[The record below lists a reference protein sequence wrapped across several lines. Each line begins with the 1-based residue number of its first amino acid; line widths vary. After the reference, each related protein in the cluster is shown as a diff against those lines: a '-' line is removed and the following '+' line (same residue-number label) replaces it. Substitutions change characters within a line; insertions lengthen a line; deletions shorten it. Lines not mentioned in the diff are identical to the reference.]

1 MPPNGGRKQGG
12 DNMPGPGNGRTIR
25 KRKFKSRLGQELAFT
40 ELGFG
45 AAPLGNLYRPMTEKE
60 ARATLDMAWTEG
72 CRYYD
77 TAPLYG
83 LGLSETRLNGFLRAK
98 PRDAYLLSSKVGRLL
113 RLCPTAEK
121 TRPNAFFETPSR
133 REVFDYSRDGVLRSI
148 EFSLERLG
156 VDQIDILYAHDVD
169 AFTHGSKQA
178 ADAAIRE
185 FMTGGYR
192 ALVELREQGAIKA
205 IGAGIN
211 ESEIAERLAR
221 EGDFDLFLLAG
232 RYTLLEQEAL
242 TSFLPYCVEKHI
254 GVVIG
259 GPFNSGILATGPKP
273 GAFYNYAP
281 ASKEILE
288 RVRNI
293 EAVCKSHGVKLAEA
307 ALRFPLSHPAIVSVI
322 PGGQRVSEVRRNAE
336 MLQTKIPAG
345 LWRDLKSMGLLRADA
360 PTPR

>member
-1 MPPNGGRKQGG
+1 MAGT
-12 DNMPGPGNGRTIR
+12 GNGRTFR
-25 KRKFKSRLGQELAFT
+25 KRKLKSRVGAELAFT

-60 ARATLDMAWTEG
+60 ARATLDMAWAEG
-72 CRYYD
+72 IRYYD

-98 PRDAYLLSSKVGRLL
+98 PRDSYLLSTKVGRLL
-113 RLCPTAEK
+113 KLCPPAEK
-121 TRPNAFFETPSR
+121 TRPNVFFETPSR
-133 REVFDYSRDGVLRSI
+133 QEAFDYSRDGVLRSI

-156 VDQIDILYAHDVD
+156 LDHIDIVYAHDVD
-169 AFTHGSKQA
+169 VFTHGSKTA
-178 ADAAIRE
+178 ADQRIRE
-185 FMTGGYR
+185 FMNGGYR

-211 ESEIAERLAR
+211 EWDIAERLAR
-221 EGDFDLFLLAG
+221 EGDFDVFLLAG
-232 RYTLLEQEAL
+232 RYTLLEQDAL
-242 TSFLPYCVEKHI
+242 TSFLPCCADKRI

-259 GPFNSGILATGPKP
+259 GPYNSGILATGPKP

-281 ASKEILE
+281 APPDILE

-293 EAVCKSHGVKLAEA
+293 EAVCRAHNVKLAEA

-322 PGGQRVSEVRRNAE
+322 PGGQKSGEVRRNAE
-336 MLQTKIPAG
+336 MLQTKIPAA

>member
-1 MPPNGGRKQGG
+1 MAGATG
-12 DNMPGPGNGRTIR
+12 GRTIR
-25 KRKFKSRLGQELAFT
+25 KRKFKARGGADLAFT

-60 ARATLDMAWTEG
+60 ARATLDMAWSEG
-72 CRYYD
+72 VRYYD

-98 PRDAYLLSSKVGRLL
+98 ARDGFLLSTKVGRLL
-113 RLCPTAEK
+113 RVCPPEQK

-133 REVFDYSRDGVLRSI
+133 QEVFDYSRDGVLRSI
-148 EFSLERLG
+148 DFSLERLG
-156 VDQIDILYAHDVD
+156 LDHIDVIYAHDVD
-169 AFTHGSKQA
+169 VFTHGSEEA
-178 ADAAIRE
+178 ADACIRA
-185 FMTGGYR
+185 FMGGGYR
-192 ALVELREQGAIKA
+192 ALLELREQGVIKA
-205 IGAGIN
+205 FGAGIN
-211 ESEIAERLAR
+211 EWPIAERLAR
-221 EGDFDLFLLAG
+221 EGDFDVFLLAG

-242 TSFLPYCVEKHI
+242 ASFLPYCVEKHI

-281 ASKEILE
+281 APPEILD
-288 RVRNI
+288 RVRRI
-293 EAVCKSHGVKLAEA
+293 EAVCKAHGIKLAEA

-322 PGGQRVSEVRRNAE
+322 PGGQKASEVRRNAD
-336 MLQTKIPAG
+336 MLGTKIPAA
-345 LWRDLKSMGLLRADA
+345 LWRDLKSQGLLRADA

>member
-1 MPPNGGRKQGG
+1 
-12 DNMPGPGNGRTIR
+12 MPGPGNGRTIR
-25 KRKFKSRLGQELAFT
+25 KRKLQSRSGRELAFT

-45 AAPLGNLYRPMTEKE
+45 GAPLGNLYRPMTERE
-60 ARATLDMAWTEG
+60 ARATLDTAWTEG
-72 CRYYD
+72 CRYFD

-83 LGLSETRLNGFLRAK
+83 LGLSETRFNGFLRAK
-98 PRDAYLLSSKVGRLL
+98 PRDGYLLSTKIGRLL
-113 RLCPTAEK
+113 QLCPPAERS
-121 TRPNAFFETPSR
+121 RPNAFFETPSR

-156 VDQIDILYAHDVD
+156 VDHIDVVYAHDVD
-169 AFTHGSKQA
+169 VFTHGTPEA
-178 ADAAIRE
+178 ADARVRE
-185 FMTGGYR
+185 FMGGGYR
-192 ALVELREQGAIKA
+192 ALVELRAQGAVKA

-211 ESEIAERLAR
+211 EWEIAERLAR

-232 RYTLLEQEAL
+232 RYTLLEQEAQ
-242 TSFLPYCVEKHI
+242 TSFLPYCLEKGI

-281 ASKEILE
+281 ASREILD
-288 RVRNI
+288 RVRRI
-293 EAVCKSHGVKLAEA
+293 EAVCKAHDVKLAEA

-322 PGGQRVSEVRRNAE
+322 PGGQKASEVRRNAE
-336 MLQTKIPAG
+336 MLKKKIPAA
-345 LWRDLKSMGLLRADA
+345 LWRDLKSQKFVRADA